1 MSEETHNRSPELGI
15 AVDFTVSVVANYVRG
30 NHLAASELPALIG
43 SVHSAIAG
51 LGKAAS
57 PIEADL
63 AKPGPSE
70 IRKSIRPDGLISFID
85 GRSYKTLKRHLTG
98 HGLDP
103 HAYRQR
109 FGLPA
114 DYPMVCPNY
123 SAQRSELAKSLGL
136 GVVGGQAAR
145 KPLAAVA

>member
-1 MSEETHNRSPELGI
+1 MTEEQPETGS
-15 AVDFTVSVVANYVRG
+15 AVDFTAQVVASYVRG
-30 NHLAASELPALIG
+30 NHLAASELPALIA
-43 SVHSAIAG
+43 SVHAAIAG
-51 LGKAAS
+51 VGAAGA
-57 PIEADL
+57 PVDADSTQ
-63 AKPGPSE
+63 PSPSE
-70 IRKSIRPDGLISFID
+70 IRKSIRPDGLVSFID
-85 GRSYKTLKRHLTG
+85 GRSYKTLKRHLTR

-136 GVVGGQAAR
+136 GVIGGQAAR

>member
-1 MSEETHNRSPELGI
+1 MSEQQPKTGI
-15 AVDFTVSVVANYVRG
+15 TVDFTVQIVASYVRG
-30 NHLAASELPALIG
+30 NHLAASELPALIA
-43 SVHSAIAG
+43 SVHAAIAG

-57 PIEADL
+57 PIEVDV
-63 AKPGPSE
+63 AKPGTSE

-85 GRSYKTLKRHLTG
+85 GRSYKTLKRHLTR

-114 DYPMVCPNY
+114 DYPMTSPNY
-123 SAQRSELAKSLGL
+123 SARRSELAKSLGL
-136 GVVGGQAAR
+136 GVIGGQSAR
-145 KPLAAVA
+145 RPLAAVA